1 MPSTTIRISE
11 FSRKMLRELA
21 REEGKPLQLIVD
33 QAIENYRRR
42 RFLEGLSSDFA
53 ALRNDVEGWKCEEEE
68 RKNRFDIKI
77 NGTFETGKE
86 FSVVIEAKINAE
98 EGEDQLKRYE
108 ELCSLSTKLVF
119 LTPDGREPK
128 TTKNKNRWKFISWQQ
143 IAINLLRFMES
154 FKDKAEKPEGFHF
167 LKYFTAAIIREI
179 DGAGM
184 DDNPINLISYIN
196 KLKKERTND

>member
-68 RKNRFDIKI
+68 RSAWDVTL
-77 NGTFETGKE
+77 GH
-86 FSVVIEAKINAE
+86 
-98 EGEDQLKRYE
+98 GEQ
-108 ELCSLSTKLVF
+108 
-119 LTPDGREPK
+119 P
-128 TTKNKNRWKFISWQQ
+128 
-143 IAINLLRFMES
+143 
-154 FKDKAEKPEGFHF
+154 
-167 LKYFTAAIIREI
+167 
-179 DGAGM
+179 
-184 DDNPINLISYIN
+184 
-196 KLKKERTND
+196 